1 MSCNFCEDGWMCVS
15 KCISGDTDVEFQ
27 TTCTKRKP
35 NPNMARY
42 LAKAKAKAKEQ
53 AKQEAATG
61 ERIQINVIS

>member
-15 KCISGDTDVEFQ
+15 KCISGDSDVEFKS

-42 LAKAKAKAKEQ
+42 LAKAKEQ

-61 ERIQINVIS
+61 ERIQVNVIS